1 MNDQF
6 SKPICA
12 PVSEPLHDWIIKWPG
27 GWLGQRI
34 SKWVKNL
41 KPVHEQL
48 SNIVN
53 VWDIKWH
60 SGWVSRWL
68 SRESACRWAGGHA
81 SKRGSTSISG
91 TVSQWVSVLV
101 NWDWVTQQLIFC
113 LTLWL
118 TDFRLTNWLTHLP
131 TYWVT
136 HWLTNC
142 LTHHLLSHSPI
153 QSLNW
158 VTEARATHC
167 SSNPF
172 FHSSI
177 HFKQLDTWINKN
189 KFSHRFTSSLSHSF
203 RPPDYQRKFTQLSDS
218 PSFTWLHFY

>member
-1 MNDQF
+1 M
-6 SKPICA
+6 
-12 PVSEPLHDWIIKWPG
+12 
-27 GWLGQRI
+27 
-34 SKWVKNL
+34 
-41 KPVHEQL
+41 HELL

-60 SGWVSRWL
+60 SEWVSRWL
-68 SRESACRWAGGHA
+68 SSESVCRSAGGHA
-81 SKRGSTSISG
+81 SKWGSTSISG

-101 NWDWVTQQLIFC
+101 YWDWLTQQLTFC
-113 LTLWL
+113 LTLAHSL
-118 TDFRLTNWLTHLP
+118 ILRLTNWLTHLP

-142 LTHHLLSHSPI
+142 LTHHLLGHSPI

-158 VTEARATHC
+158 VIETRATHC

-177 HFKQLDTWINKN
+177 HLKQLDTWINKN
-189 KFSHRFTSSLSHSF
+189 KFSHPFTSSLSHSF
-203 RPPDYQRKFTQLSDS
+203 RPPDYQPKLIQLSDS
-218 PSFTWLHFY
+218 PSFIWLHHY